1 MATQTYPVLNTNVYR
16 FNINDRIIH
25 IVNYGEIHYQAPKLD
40 LSVYE
45 DKKTCFYLE
54 YPFRIFN
61 KRVDFIY
68 FSNLNPKKKSSLV
81 KTCCLQS
88 KTKVTTTKLSPKER
102 LHKKIKPYDNRY
114 HISKHFGKWYLNKG
128 YIFND
133 DTTIPLDLKDKMK
146 SDLTIATKYESYNE
160 LWDLCPC
167 DYRHKC
173 NSIFGII
180 TDLINILQHY
190 YLYIL
195 KYNDGSH
202 TLVDFKQYM
211 FINYDIPSIEIFLT
225 KIPKTFEEF
234 FSPIKSDPDYFKVYD
249 LLPITEKTE
258 NDQYKRI
265 YEILVKYVNNDK
277 YQNIIEN
284 PSIDNIMNYF
294 KDMDLTQLTIDIF
307 NVNTCFYYEEDLK
320 KYPDIIEFIN
330 MFYSLYHK
338 TILFGPCNITS
349 YDIILLINLNKNI
362 EKYDYHVI
370 YNGLFHCELFKYY
383 MLFFEQK
390 YRLLL

>member
-1 MATQTYPVLNTNVYR
+1 MATQTYPVLNTNIYR

-25 IVNYGEIHYQAPKLD
+25 IVNYSEIHYQAPKLD

-61 KRVDFIY
+61 KRIEFIY
-68 FSNLNPKKKSSLV
+68 FSNLNPKE
-81 KTCCLQS
+81 
-88 KTKVTTTKLSPKER
+88 ER

-114 HISKHFGKWYLNKG
+114 HIAKHFGKWYLNKG

-133 DTTIPLDLKDKMK
+133 DSTIPLDLKDKMK
-146 SDLTIATKYESYNE
+146 SDLTIATKYDTYNE

-180 TDLINILQHY
+180 TDLISILQHY
-190 YLYIL
+190 YIYIL
-195 KYNDGSH
+195 TYNDGKH
-202 TLVDFKQYM
+202 TFVDFKQYM
-211 FINYDIPSIEIFLT
+211 FINYDTTLEIFLT
-225 KIPKTFEEF
+225 EIPKTFEEF
-234 FSPIKSDPDYFKVYD
+234 INPIKSDPDYFKVYD
-249 LLPITEKTE
+249 YLPITEETE
-258 NDQYKRI
+258 KNQYKRI

-277 YQNIIEN
+277 YQNIIKN
-284 PSIDNIMNYF
+284 PSIYNIMNYF
-294 KDMDLTQLTIDIF
+294 KDIDLTQLTIDIF
-307 NVNTCFYYEEDLK
+307 NVNTCFYFEQDLK

-330 MFYSLYHK
+330 MFHNLYYK

-349 YDIILLINLNKNI
+349 YDIILFINLNKNI

-390 YRLLL
+390 YMLLL